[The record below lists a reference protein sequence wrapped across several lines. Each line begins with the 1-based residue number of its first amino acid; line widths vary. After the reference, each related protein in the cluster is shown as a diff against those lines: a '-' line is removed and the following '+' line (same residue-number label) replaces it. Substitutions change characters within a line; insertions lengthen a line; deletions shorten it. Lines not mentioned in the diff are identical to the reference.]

1 MGNFLKGVLGG
12 FSGKIGNVIGSSW
25 KGIDYMRS
33 LPRKVLN
40 NATQEQLIQR
50 LKFACAVNFVKPMSA
65 LVSVGF
71 KSLAKQKI
79 TGYNVAVQKVLM
91 NALLGDF
98 PDYSVDYTKVQ
109 ISEGTLPPALDT
121 KAQSTTPATVE
132 FKWKNNADPG
142 NNAHGD
148 DTAIVLVFNPSKKRY
163 LFNFQGAK
171 REEEAYDFVVPEN
184 FSNDEVHAYMGFIT
198 RDRRLASNSEY
209 LGKVVVF

>member
-33 LPRKVLN
+33 LPRKTLN
-40 NATQEQLIQR
+40 NATQEQLVQR
-50 LKFACAVNFVKPMSA
+50 LKFSCAVNFVKPISA

-79 TGYNVAVQKVLM
+79 TGYNVAIQKVLM
-91 NALLGDF
+91 NAISGDF
-98 PDYSVDYTKVQ
+98 PDYAVDFAKVQ
-109 ISEGTLPPALDT
+109 ISEGTLISAMNP
-121 KAQSTTPATVE
+121 KAQSTIPGTLD
-132 FKWKNNADPG
+132 FKWTNNADPG
-142 NNAHGD
+142 NNAHND
-148 DTAIVLVFNPSKKRY
+148 DTAIVLVYNPSKGRY

-171 REEEAYDFVVPEN
+171 REEELYSFALPEN
-184 FSNDEVHAYMGFIT
+184 FSNDEVHAYMGFIS
-198 RDRRLASNSEY
+198 RDRRIASNSEY